1 MAATGTLNYQ
11 KTILPNGLTIISESI
26 PHVRSVSVGVWICTG
41 TRFESRE
48 KNGVAHFLE
57 HMLFKGTERRSARQI
72 VRDVESLGGNINAFT
87 SKEQT
92 CFHIEIIDE
101 YLPNAL
107 DVLADILCRPRLSET
122 AFAKEKRVIL
132 DEIQSVEDTPD
143 EWIQDYFVEQIFP
156 AHGLGLPILGTRE
169 SVSRLK
175 PADIRAFY
183 RAHYQPG
190 NVIVAVSGNV
200 DHARLVDLVDTFF
213 EFPGE
218 NLPGSPAYQKL
229 IPPPK
234 FVPGDFFVEKP
245 VNQAHVCMGG
255 QAPGYVHSQKYD
267 LLVLNNLL
275 GGGMGSRLFQNI
287 RERHGI
293 AYGIYSFLDFYYD
306 SGLLGVY
313 LGTDIKNLEKV
324 VQLVRRELVRL
335 GSKRVSERELQDAK
349 SHLKG
354 SLVLG
359 MESTIARMNHLAVT
373 ELYLQKFVEIDEM
386 IAKIN
391 RVTRDSVLATAANLL
406 DTEQMFTVCL
416 IPLKSD

>member
-1 MAATGTLNYQ
+1 MNYQ
-11 KTILPNGLTIISESI
+11 KTILPNGLSIISESI
-26 PHVRSVSVGVWICTG
+26 PYVRSVSVGVWICTG
-41 TRFESRE
+41 TRFETRE

-57 HMLFKGTERRSARQI
+57 HMLFKGTARRSPRQI

-107 DVLADILCRPRLSET
+107 DVLADILCRPRLSES
-122 AFAKEKRVIL
+122 AFPKEKGVIL

-156 AHGLGLPILGTRE
+156 GHGLGLPILGTRD
-169 SVSRLK
+169 SVSQLK
-175 PADIRAFY
+175 PADIREFY

-200 DHARLVDLVDTFF
+200 DHARLVDLVGAYF
-213 EFPGE
+213 EFPAE
-218 NLPGSPAYQKL
+218 NRPAPRDYQKL
-229 IPPPK
+229 VPPPK
-234 FVPGDFFVEKP
+234 FRPGERLVERP
-245 VNQAHVCMGG
+245 INQAHVCIGG
-255 QAPGYVHSQKYD
+255 SALGYAHPQKYD

-324 VQLVRRELVRL
+324 IQLVRRELERL

-354 SLVLG
+354 GLVLG

-386 IAKIN
+386 IARID
-391 RVTRDSVLATAANLL
+391 RVTRDSVLAIAANLL
-406 DTEQMFTVCL
+406 DTGQMLTVCL
-416 IPLKSD
+416 IPGKSD